1 MYGMKELRVFRERF
15 TESQIVE
22 IGYQIAVALEF
33 CHSRGVLHRDMK
45 PMNGPRFPACWY
57 DVSSY

>member
-1 MYGMKELRVFRERF
+1 LIREQF

-45 PMNGPRFPACWY
+45 PMNGTQFSLY
-57 DVSSY
+57 G